1 MEPQAEEGAAETKQ
15 TPGCKKSTATET
27 QRLRRKARLLD
38 SSQSGESEASRLGE
52 RDAVFQACVSVRVGG
67 KEA

>member
-15 TPGCKKSTATET
+15 TPGFKKSTATET

-38 SSQSGESEASRLGE
+38 GSQSGESEANRLGE
-52 RDAVFQACVSVRVGG
+52 RDDVFQACVSVCVGE
-67 KEA
+67 KKA